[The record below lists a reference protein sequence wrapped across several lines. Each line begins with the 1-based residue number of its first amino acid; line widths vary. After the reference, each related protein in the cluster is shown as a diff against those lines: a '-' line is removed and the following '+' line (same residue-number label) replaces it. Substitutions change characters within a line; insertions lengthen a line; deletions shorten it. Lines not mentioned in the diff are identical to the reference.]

1 MSMLRHV
8 LAVLVLLYAGA
19 VAAAEPVNINT
30 ADAETL
36 ATAISGAGMER
47 AQAIVSYRDQHGP
60 FTSVDELLNVRGI
73 GPKTLEKNRANLT
86 AE

>member
-1 MSMLRHV
+1 MSTLRHLLIAATLL
-8 LAVLVLLYAGA
+8 LAGTAFA
-19 VAAAEPVNINT
+19 VEPVNINT

-36 ATAISGAGMER
+36 ATAISGAGIKR
-47 AQAIVSYRDQHGP
+47 AQAIVEYRERHGP
-60 FTSVDELLNVRGI
+60 FSSVDDLLNVQGI